1 MEIYLYRLHFKGPV
15 HFGQTGI
22 GLEESRGELSSDSLT
37 SALINALAVLGN
49 TDQAIA
55 SLVAEEP
62 AFLLSSLFPFGSD
75 EDNPLQT
82 LYALPRPLTIPPMAG
97 NETLARLGK
106 DLKELRYLL
115 PADALRWLDET
126 PVDEGEIEGLLAR
139 GNKLAC
145 GWNAEKRRGWWT
157 EEVRPRVAL
166 DRNSQNSSIW
176 WCGVVYFSTGAGLYG
191 LLGVRDALW
200 LKVLE
205 GAFRLLGEMGLGG
218 ERTYGMGTFQFSG
231 FEPLQ
236 QVWKLD
242 TSKPSKHYMLIS
254 RCYPYETERSL
265 LSAALEAWDF
275 EENRGYVVSGRHAT
289 TLKRKRVRMLRE
301 GSVAN
306 RSLRGQLVDVT
317 PEHGA
322 ELGLEHR
329 VYRSGLGFWMP
340 LGGMI

>member
-37 SALINALAVLGN
+37 SALINALAVLGKA
-49 TDQAIA
+49 DQAIA
-55 SLVAEEP
+55 GLAADEP
-62 AFLLSSLFPFGSD
+62 AFLLSSLFPFGPD
-75 EDNPLQT
+75 EDNPEQT
-82 LYALPRPLTIPPMAG
+82 HYALPRPLTIPPLEDKGA
-97 NETLARLGK
+97 LARLGK

-115 PADALRWLDET
+115 PADVLQWLNMSPMDES
-126 PVDEGEIEGLLAR
+126 EIMGILDL

-145 GWNAEKRRGWWT
+145 GWDAEKGRGWWT
-157 EEVRPRVAL
+157 EELRPRVAL

-176 WCGVVYFSTGAGLYG
+176 WCGLVYFSTGAGLYG
-191 LLGVRDALW
+191 LLGIRDARW
-200 LKVLE
+200 LEVLE
-205 GAFRLLGEMGLGG
+205 GAFQLLGEMGLGG
-218 ERTYGMGTFQFSG
+218 ERTYGMGAFRFSG
-231 FEPLQ
+231 FQPLQ

-242 TSKPSKHYMLIS
+242 TGKPSKHYMLIS
-254 RCYPYETERSL
+254 RCFPHETERSR

-275 EENRGYVVSGRHAT
+275 DENRGYVVSGRHAT